1 MNFTN
6 VSFPGLN
13 LIFFAVT
20 MVVSVCDTISDCR
33 LPGEHYGLYQNA
45 QNERKNAKNS
55 ILRYDGR
62 L

>member
-13 LIFFAVT
+13 LIFFAMN

-45 QNERKNAKNS
+45 QNERKNKKEHS
-55 ILRYDGR
+55 
-62 L
+62 